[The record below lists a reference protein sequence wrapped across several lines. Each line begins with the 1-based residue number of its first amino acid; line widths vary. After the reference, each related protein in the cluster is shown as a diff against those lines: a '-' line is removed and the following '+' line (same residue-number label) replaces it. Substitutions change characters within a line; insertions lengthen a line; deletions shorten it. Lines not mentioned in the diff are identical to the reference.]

1 MNDYIITLGITSR
14 FAAWERGLEFEN
26 TLNGSLGKVTEKL
39 FICIYSVE
47 GIEGGICVDVLISD
61 GFASIDIV
69 SDVFID
75 DGNTLI
81 ICFYAYLASW
91 LKYRGGDPCSLI

>member
-1 MNDYIITLGITSR
+1 M
-14 FAAWERGLEFEN
+14 
-26 TLNGSLGKVTEKL
+26 
-39 FICIYSVE
+39 
-47 GIEGGICVDVLISD
+47 LISD
-61 GFASIDIV
+61 GFASVDIV

-81 ICFYAYLASW
+81 VCFYAYLASW